1 MVEYDSV
8 VALYTHLYPYT
19 YPIYTPTPLLP
30 TIGTLPWK
38 GGCIPLEG
46 IGDILV

>member
-19 YPIYTPTPLLP
+19 YPIYTSTTYPRMLP
-30 TIGTLPWK
+30 YRGLYYWERD
-38 GGCIPLEG
+38 G
-46 IGDILV
+46 